1 MIVVALA
8 AAAFVYQR
16 SLGGDG
22 GGATVIDG
30 ITFPAELRASGTMQK
45 LCGGGTRLK
54 YNVVKVY
61 AVGLYF
67 EPQAVTRDGGKDGL
81 MPYVGMSAADLA
93 KSSDFYGALV
103 AGKFAKTLL
112 LQFHRSVGADAV
124 AGAMKDSLAKK
135 VAAGALAKFS
145 DALSQ
150 VLGGGSVPQGG
161 QLSFAC
167 KADAMMIAFGE
178 SSPSTLEE
186 KGVCVALFS
195 VYYGSPPISPA
206 AKEAAAKAFA
216 ELYV

>member
-1 MIVVALA
+1 MACSSRASSPRLCCCSSTA
-8 AAAFVYQR
+8 ASAAAFVYQR
-16 SLGGDG
+16 SL
-22 GGATVIDG
+22 
-30 ITFPAELRASGTMQK
+30 
-45 LCGGGTRLK
+45 
-54 YNVVKVY
+54 
-61 AVGLYF
+61 
-67 EPQAVTRDGGKDGL
+67 
-81 MPYVGMSAADLA
+81 
-93 KSSDFYGALV
+93 
-103 AGKFAKTLL
+103 
-112 LQFHRSVGADAV
+112 
-124 AGAMKDSLAKK
+124 DSLAKK

-150 VLGGGSVPQGG
+150 VLGGGSVPQGS

-178 SSPSTLEE
+178 SSPSTLKE